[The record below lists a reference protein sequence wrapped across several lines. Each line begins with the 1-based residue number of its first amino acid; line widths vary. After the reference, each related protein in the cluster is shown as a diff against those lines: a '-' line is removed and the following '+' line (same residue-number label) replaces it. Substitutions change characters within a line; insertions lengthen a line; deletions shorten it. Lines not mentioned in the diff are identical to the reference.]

1 VKGGFFYL
9 EGFMDWNQ
17 AYLDRNTPW
26 DKGVASPVIEELL
39 SEIPTDAKIVVP
51 GCGTGNDINAILHTN
66 PALVIGFDIAPEA
79 ISHLSARFA
88 SNPIVKPLLGDFLQC
103 GAEYKA
109 SVDVVVEHTCFC
121 AIPVAMRP
129 AYAMTCASI
138 LRPGGKLIGAFYWM
152 PRDTDDMSVGP
163 PFQTS
168 EAELVE
174 LFSKDF
180 MLDICVATVGFTE
193 RLGREFRVVMT
204 RRPDTNDEASLR
216 SV

>member
-1 VKGGFFYL
+1 
-9 EGFMDWNQ
+9 MDWNQ
-17 AYLDRNTPW
+17 AYLDGNTPW
-26 DKGVASPVIEELL
+26 DKGVPSPVIEELL

-51 GCGTGNDINAILHTN
+51 GCGTGNDIRALLSRN

-79 ISHLSARFA
+79 ISHLKTRFA
-88 SNPIVKPLLGDFLQC
+88 SNAIVQPVLGDFLQC
-103 GAEYKA
+103 GPEYKA

-121 AIPVAMRP
+121 AIPVVMRP
-129 AYAMTCASI
+129 AYAMACASI

-168 EAELVE
+168 EAELLE
-174 LFSKDF
+174 HFSRYF
-180 MLDICVATVGFTE
+180 TLDIRVATVGFPE

-204 RRPDTNDEASLR
+204 RRPDTNDEASQR